1 MDNATI
7 CDDTAFGPT
16 VTGCRGNFDFTLLF
30 EQAFLSIA
38 PSAIFLL
45 CAAGRLGALLPRTRA
60 RKRQVTG
67 TGFQRIKLATV
78 VCYGAV
84 QTALLILWARP
95 QVYGTYGTPTSLA
108 AAILALADAF
118 GLAALSWLEHAYSP
132 RPSAL
137 INLFLLLSVIFDSVQ
152 TRTLWLKE
160 SALAIP
166 ALFSAALSVKIGLLA
181 LEAVEKDRFLPH
193 SWRLRSPEEKSGI
206 YSQSILLWLRRILV
220 EGRKRILHHRD
231 LYALDESL
239 DTSRLYQAFWDSWT
253 ASKKKDSRYAIT
265 LVLVRVLK
273 WPLLKPVV
281 PRLVQAA
288 FTLSQPL
295 LLREFLLYLEGNG
308 NFVHSAGYGFIGAY
322 GLVYLGLA
330 LATCWYWRL
339 TYKCLVQMR
348 GCLVSALYKKTT
360 DIDAAQYDM
369 TAPVSLMS
377 TDMERII
384 QGCKDL
390 HEIWANCFQ
399 VAIAIFLLYRELGVA
414 SVAPVVVCIVSSI
427 GSVAMSSF
435 ADKAQVGWME
445 ATQKR
450 VATTAH
456 AISSMKGVKL
466 LGLSEGIRTMISA
479 LRTAE
484 LVAARHFRYIEV
496 LTATISFAPL
506 LLSPVFTF
514 LVSVLVS
521 PRTGADI
528 SRTSIFT
535 TLSLLNLMTQ
545 PLVWLFQAVP
555 LFVASLGCLDRIGR
569 YLNAQPRTEQ
579 RSICRDGSPWGPF
592 TTSAGSTQGG
602 TEERDATSANAVT
615 IRNGEFGWVH
625 TRPILR
631 DINMD
636 IPSSQLTMIVGPVAC
651 GKSTLAKAIIGEV
664 PYFRGQLLLNTS
676 RPEIAFCDQ
685 NAFLMNGTL
694 RSNIVGFS
702 AFERSWYDSVVQAV
716 DLQEDLDSL
725 PGGDEMKLGSR
736 GLKLSGGQRQRVAI
750 ARAVYAQTSM
760 AVFDDVLSG
769 LDAATKEHVFEN
781 VFGCRGLLRSLGST
795 IILLTHDVELLPKAD
810 HIIVLGK
817 NGQVVESG
825 TFEHLSQAS
834 GYIKSLGIRDKADDV
849 GPNKAGET
857 VGVPAGLSFE
867 DESTVA
873 DDPEDITRRLGDTS
887 LYKYFFGH
895 IGLWRMLLFAA
906 FQCGWAVFSTIGPVW
921 LEFWASANG
930 ADQDRDGYYIGVYA
944 AFQSLALVFLALFS
958 GHTLTTMAV
967 KAGTSLHKVTL
978 DTVMRAPMSFFSSV
992 DTGTTT
998 NRFSQDILLIDS
1010 ELPMALLETVSAGLV
1025 AVVQMILIAVAAPYV
1040 AIAYPFLIATL
1051 YVLQGFYL
1059 RTSRQLR
1066 HLDLE
1071 AKSPLY
1077 THFLETL
1084 HGLATIRSFG
1094 WSDEHNELN
1103 HRLVDSS
1110 QQPLYLLYMV
1120 QRWLQL
1126 ALELMIAVTA
1136 IVLIAVAVQLQST
1149 STEFIGVALV
1159 NLMSISQELKMIVIN
1174 WATLET
1180 SLGAI
1185 ARTKT
1190 FAEKTPNENHVG
1202 ETDKPAASWPH
1213 TGRVQLN
1220 GVSAS
1225 YTISE
1230 KSKAAF
1236 EDVSLIIEGGKK
1248 VAICGRSG
1256 SGKSSIIMALARM
1269 LELTSGSITI
1279 DGLDLSTM
1287 RRSEVRSRL
1296 NIIPQEPYFCYRK
1309 LSDNLDPSGNAASE
1323 SMRAALEKVQL
1334 LDVVESSGGLES
1346 DLDVETLSQGQKQLL
1361 ALARAMLRPSK
1372 ILVLDEATSNV
1383 DKHTA
1388 TIMQRILRT
1397 EFQGQTIIAV
1407 AHQLNTIIDFDHVAV
1422 MDAGKMVE
1430 SGKPSDLLAVDSI
1443 FKRLCDIQRVTAPE

>member
-1 MDNATI
+1 MANVTL
-7 CDDTAFGPT
+7 CDDSAFGPT
-16 VTGCRGNFDFTLLF
+16 VTGCRGDFDFTLLF

-38 PSAIFLL
+38 PSALFLL
-45 CAAGRLGALLPRTRA
+45 CAAARLGALWSRTRTS
-60 RKRQVTG
+60 RRQVAG
-67 TGFQRIKLATV
+67 GGFQCIKLATV

-84 QTALLILWARP
+84 QTALVIFWARP
-95 QVYGTYGTPTSLA
+95 GTYGTPTSLA
-108 AAILALADAF
+108 AAILSLVDAF

-137 INLFLLLSVIFDSVQ
+137 INLFLLLSVVFDAVQ

-166 ALFSAALSVKIGLLA
+166 ALFSAALSIKIGLLT
-181 LEAVEKDRFLPH
+181 LEAVEKDRFLPG
-193 SWRLRSPEEKSGI
+193 SWGQRSPEEKSGI
-206 YSQSILLWLRRILV
+206 YSQSILLWLRRILG
-220 EGRKRILHHRD
+220 EGRKRILYHRD

-239 DTSRLYQAFWDSWT
+239 DTSRLYQSFWDSW
-253 ASKKKDSRYAIT
+253 SSSRKKDSRYAAA
-265 LVLVRVLK
+265 LVLARTLR

-288 FTLSQPL
+288 LTLSQPL

-308 NFVHSAGYGFIGAY
+308 NFVQSAGYGFIGAY
-322 GLVYLGLA
+322 GLVYFGLS

-360 DIDAAQYDM
+360 EIDAARYDM
-369 TAPVSLMS
+369 TAPVILMS

-390 HEIWANCFQ
+390 HEIWANCVQ

-414 SVAPVVVCIVSSI
+414 SVAPVVVCIISSI
-427 GSVAMSSF
+427 GSVVMSSF
-435 ADKAQVGWME
+435 VDKAQMGWLE

-456 AISSMKGVKL
+456 VIASMKGVKL
-466 LGLSEGIRTMISA
+466 LGLSESIHTIIST
-479 LRTAE
+479 LRTVE
-484 LVAARHFRYIEV
+484 LVAARYYRYIEV
-496 LTATISFAPL
+496 LTATIAFAPL
-506 LLSPVFTF
+506 LLSPIFTF
-514 LVSVLVS
+514 LVFILIS
-521 PRTGADI
+521 PSMGADLN
-528 SRTSIFT
+528 RTSIFT

-555 LFVASLGCLDRIGR
+555 LFFASLGCLDRIGQ
-569 YLNAQPRTEQ
+569 YLNAQPRMEP
-579 RSICRDGSPWGPF
+579 RSFPA
-592 TTSAGSTQGG
+592 SARSSLEVMGDK
-602 TEERDATSANAVT
+602 DATSTNTVT
-615 IRNGEFGWVH
+615 IRNGEFGWVDS
-625 TRPILR
+625 RSVLR

-636 IPSSQLTMIVGPVAC
+636 IPSSQLTIIVGPVAS

-664 PYFRGQLLLNTS
+664 PYARGELLLNMS
-676 RPEIAFCDQ
+676 RSGIAFCDQ
-685 NAFLMNGTL
+685 HTFLMNGTL

-702 AFERSWYDSVVQAV
+702 NFERSWYDSVLHAV
-716 DLQEDLDSL
+716 DLQKDLASL
-725 PGGDEMKLGSR
+725 PGGDEMQVGSR
-736 GLKLSGGQRQRVAI
+736 GINLSGGQRQRVAV
-750 ARAVYAQTSM
+750 ARAVYARTPM

-769 LDAATKEHVFEN
+769 LDAITKEHVFEN
-781 VFGCRGLLRSLGST
+781 VFGPRGLLRALGST
-795 IILLTHDVELLPKAD
+795 VILFTHDVELLPKAD
-810 HIIVLGK
+810 HIIALGK
-817 NGQVVESG
+817 NGQVVDSG
-825 TFEHLSQAS
+825 TFEYLGQAS
-834 GYIKSLGIRDKADDV
+834 EYIKSLGIRDKVDDV
-849 GPNKAGET
+849 NAGKAGET
-857 VGVPAGLSFE
+857 VGVPDGLSFE
-867 DESTVA
+867 GEIVEA

-895 IGLWRMLLFAA
+895 IGFWRMLLFAA
-906 FQCGWAVFSTIGPVW
+906 FQCGYAVFYTIGPVW
-921 LEFWASANG
+921 LEFWASANEAG
-930 ADQDRDGYYIGVYA
+930 QDRDGYYIGVYA
-944 AFQSLALVFLALFS
+944 AFQTLALIFLALFA

-967 KAGTSLHKVTL
+967 KAGTSLHEVTL
-978 DTVMRAPMSFFSSV
+978 GTVLRAPISFFSSV
-992 DTGTTT
+992 DTGVTT

-1010 ELPMALLETVSAGLV
+1010 ELPTALLETVSASLV

-1040 AIAYPFLIATL
+1040 AISYPFLIAML
-1051 YVLQGFYL
+1051 YVLQSFYL

-1094 WSDEHNELN
+1094 WSDAHNEMN

-1110 QQPLYLLYMV
+1110 QQPVYLLYMV

-1136 IVLIAVAVQLQST
+1136 IVLIAVAVQLRST
-1149 STEFIGVALV
+1149 STGFIGVALI

-1190 FAEKTPNENHVG
+1190 FSEKTANENLAG

-1213 TGRVQLN
+1213 TGRVQFN
-1220 GVSAS
+1220 SISAS
-1225 YTISE
+1225 YVTSE
-1230 KSKAAF
+1230 NPKVAF
-1236 EDVSLIIEGGKK
+1236 EDVSLIIEGGQKF
-1248 VAICGRSG
+1248 AICGRSG
-1256 SGKSSIIMALARM
+1256 GGKSSIIMALARM
-1269 LELTSGSITI
+1269 LDLTSGSITI
-1279 DGLDLSTM
+1279 DGLDLSTIP
-1287 RRSEVRSRL
+1287 RSEVRSRL
-1296 NIIPQEPYFCYRK
+1296 NIIPQEPYFFHKK
-1309 LSDNLDPSGNAASE
+1309 LSENLDPSGNASSE

-1334 LDVVESSGGLES
+1334 WNVFESSGGLES
-1346 DLDVETLSQGQKQLL
+1346 DLNVETLSQGQKQLL

-1372 ILVLDEATSNV
+1372 ILVLDEATS
-1383 DKHTA
+1383 
-1388 TIMQRILRT
+1388 R
-1397 EFQGQTIIAV
+1397 
-1407 AHQLNTIIDFDHVAV
+1407 
-1422 MDAGKMVE
+1422 
-1430 SGKPSDLLAVDSI
+1430 
-1443 FKRLCDIQRVTAPE
+1443 

>member
-7 CDDTAFGPT
+7 CDDAAFGPT

-30 EQAFLSIA
+30 EQAFFSIT
-38 PSAIFLL
+38 PSVLFLL
-45 CAAGRLGALLPRTRA
+45 CAAGRLGTLLSRTRTG
-60 RKRQVTG
+60 KREVAG
-67 TGFQRIKLATV
+67 IGFQRIKLATI

-84 QTALLILWARP
+84 QTALLVLWVQPGA
-95 QVYGTYGTPTSLA
+95 YGTRASLA

-137 INLFLLLSVIFDSVQ
+137 INLFLLLSVVLDAAQ

-160 SALAIP
+160 SALPIP
-166 ALFSAALSVKIGLLA
+166 ALFTAALSIKIGLLV
-181 LEAVEKDRFLPH
+181 LEAVEKDNFLPQ
-193 SWRLRSPEEKSGI
+193 SWRQRSPEEKSGI

-231 LYALDESL
+231 LYALEESL
-239 DTSRLYQAFWDSWT
+239 DTSRLHEAFWDSWN
-253 ASKKKDSRYAIT
+253 SSRKKDSRYIT
-265 LVLVRVLK
+265 ALVLAKILR

-281 PRLVQAA
+281 PRLVQAG
-288 FTLSQPL
+288 FTLCQPL
-295 LLREFLLYLEGNG
+295 LLREFLRYLEGDG
-308 NFVHSAGYGFIGAY
+308 YFVHSAGYGFIGAY
-322 GLVYLGLA
+322 GLVYSGLA

-360 DIDAAQYDM
+360 DIDVAQYDM

-390 HEIWANCFQ
+390 HEIWANCLQ
-399 VAIAIFLLYRELGVA
+399 VALAIFLLYRELGVA
-414 SVAPVVVCIVSSI
+414 CVAPVVVCIVSSI

-435 ADKAQVGWME
+435 ADTAQVGWMK

-450 VATTAH
+450 VAATAH
-456 AISSMKGVKL
+456 VIASMKGVKL
-466 LGLSEGIRTMISA
+466 LGLSERIHTMISA

-484 LVAARHFRYIEV
+484 LVAARYFRYIEV

-514 LVSVLVS
+514 LIFVLVS
-521 PRTGADI
+521 PSTGTDI
-528 SRTSIFT
+528 TRTSIFT

-555 LFVASLGCLDRIGR
+555 LFVASLGCLDRIGQ

-579 RSICRDGSPWGPF
+579 RSVWQGGNSQGPF
-592 TTSAGSTQGG
+592 PPSANPSCEA
-602 TEERDATSANAVT
+602 TEEKDASSVNAIR
-615 IRNGEFGWVH
+615 IRNGEFGWADSK
-625 TRPILR
+625 PILR
-631 DINMD
+631 DINID
-636 IPSSQLTMIVGPVAC
+636 IPSSQLTMIVGPVAS
-651 GKSTLAKAIIGEV
+651 GKSTLAKAIIGEI
-664 PYFRGQLLLNTS
+664 PYSRGQLLLNTS
-676 RPEIAFCDQ
+676 QTKIAFCDQ
-685 NAFLMNGTL
+685 NPFIMNGTL

-702 AFERSWYDSVVQAV
+702 DFDRGWYDSILHAV
-716 DLQEDLDSL
+716 DLHEDLASL
-725 PGGDEMKLGSR
+725 PGGDEMQVGSR
-736 GLKLSGGQRQRVAI
+736 GINLSGGQRQRVAI
-750 ARAVYAQTSM
+750 ARAVYARTSM
-760 AVFDDVLSG
+760 VVFDDGLSG

-781 VFGCRGLLRSLGST
+781 VFGPRGLLRRLGST
-795 IILLTHDVELLPKAD
+795 VILFTHDVELLPKAD
-810 HIIVLGK
+810 QIIVLGK
-817 NGQVVESG
+817 NGQVADSG
-825 TFEHLSQAS
+825 TFEHLGKTS
-834 GYIKSLGIRDKADDV
+834 GYIKSLGVREKADDAS
-849 GPNKAGET
+849 PSKTGET
-857 VGVPAGLSFE
+857 IGVPAGLAFD
-867 DESTVA
+867 DEAVET
-873 DDPEDITRRLGDTS
+873 DDPEDITRRLGDIS

-906 FQCGWAVFSTIGPVW
+906 FQCGWAIFSTIGPVW
-921 LEFWASANG
+921 LEFWASANEVG
-930 ADQDRDGYYIGVYA
+930 QDQDGYYIGVYA
-944 AFQSLALVFLALFS
+944 AFQTLALVFLALFA

-967 KAGTSLHKVTL
+967 KAGTSLHE
-978 DTVMRAPMSFFSSV
+978 VMLSTTMQAPMSFFSSV
-992 DTGTTT
+992 DTGVTT

-1025 AVVQMILIAVAAPYV
+1025 ALVQMILIATAAPYV
-1040 AIAYPFLIATL
+1040 AIAYPFLIAML
-1051 YVLQGFYL
+1051 YVLQSFYL

-1094 WSDEHNELN
+1094 WSDAHNEMN

-1110 QQPLYLLYMV
+1110 QQPVYLLYMV

-1136 IVLIAVAVQLQST
+1136 IVLIAVAVRFQST
-1149 STEFIGVALV
+1149 STQFIGVALV

-1190 FAEKTPNENHVG
+1190 FAEKTPNENQAG
-1202 ETDKPAASWPH
+1202 ETDKPDASWPKI
-1213 TGRVQLN
+1213 GRVQLS
-1220 GVSAS
+1220 GISAS
-1225 YTISE
+1225 YTTSE
-1230 KSKAAF
+1230 KVKVAF
-1236 EDVSLIIEGGKK
+1236 EDVSLTIEGGQKI
-1248 VAICGRSG
+1248 AICGRSG

-1269 LELTSGSITI
+1269 LDLTSGSITI
-1279 DGLDLSTM
+1279 DGLDLSAM
-1287 RRSEVRSRL
+1287 PRSEVRSRL
-1296 NIIPQEPYFCYRK
+1296 NVIPQEPYFFYK
-1309 LSDNLDPSGNAASE
+1309 TLSENLDPSGNASSE

-1334 LDVVESSGGLES
+1334 LDVVESTGGLGS

-1372 ILVLDEATSNV
+1372 ILVLDEATSNI
-1383 DKHTA
+1383 DKHT
-1388 TIMQRILRT
+1388 TNIVQHILRT

-1407 AHQLNTIIDFDHVAV
+1407 AHQLNTIIDFDHVVV
-1422 MDAGKMVE
+1422 MDAGKLAE

-1443 FKRLCDIQRVTAPE
+1443 FKKLCDIQGVTASS